1 MVNINTSNNDP
12 LKVAHFFLTECVE
25 IFCFLGLAV
34 FLEILELRFCGLDN
48 NIKKAI
54 IEKGNEEFRKSIH
67 NLEDFNEDEDDD
79 DEDNCNNE
87 DEEKN
92 NKDNNEKNFIGP
104 YRNI

>member
-54 IEKGNEEFRKSIH
+54 IEKRNEEFRKSIH

-92 NKDNNEKNFIGP
+92 NKDNNEKKFIGP